1 MAKVKVVW
9 SIVHAIYNIQS
20 NPTQGQ
26 KIMQLFMSNIEE
38 WCAILP
44 SKSMKYKKKGLI
56 GTWSPAKPKG
66 LIGIRPKLWQ
76 KLAYAPR
83 H

>member
-1 MAKVKVVW
+1 MRQWPKSNQCEVF
-9 SIVHAIYNIQS
+9 VHAIYNIQS

-26 KIMQLFMSNIEE
+26 KIMQFFLSNIEE

-56 GTWSPAKPKG
+56 GT
-66 LIGIRPKLWQ
+66 
-76 KLAYAPR
+76 
-83 H
+83 